1 MAGCHKRDEILD
13 DSLLFALQD
22 DNGANMHAA
31 HLDDEDHGQFVEDE
45 DNEGNVEIEITDQYF
60 FA

>member
-1 MAGCHKRDEILD
+1 
-13 DSLLFALQD
+13 
-22 DNGANMHAA
+22 MHAA

-45 DNEGNVEIEITDQYF
+45 DNEGNVEIEVTDQHF